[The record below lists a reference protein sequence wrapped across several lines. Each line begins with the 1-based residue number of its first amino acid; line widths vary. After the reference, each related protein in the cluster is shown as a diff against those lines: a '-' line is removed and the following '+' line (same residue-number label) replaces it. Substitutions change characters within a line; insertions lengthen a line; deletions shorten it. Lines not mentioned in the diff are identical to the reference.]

1 MAGGV
6 RCGESSRTA
15 TRHRAWGQPSRRD
28 IVVDRAT
35 PGGGAANGTEQPE
48 GEGKG
53 EQGVLLWDGEKVPH
67 VVQRH
72 FWLDLM

>member
-35 PGGGAANGTEQPE
+35 PGGGPE
-48 GEGKG
+48 REGKG

-72 FWLDLM
+72 FWLDLI

>member
-35 PGGGAANGTEQPE
+35 PGGGPE

-72 FWLDLM
+72 FWLDLI